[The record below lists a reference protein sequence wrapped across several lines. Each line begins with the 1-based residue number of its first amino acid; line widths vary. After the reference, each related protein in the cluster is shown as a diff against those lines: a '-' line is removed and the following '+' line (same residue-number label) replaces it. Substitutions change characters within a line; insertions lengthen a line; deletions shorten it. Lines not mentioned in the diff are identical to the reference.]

1 MMVEELDTDFHRFY
15 SEVRNTCK
23 SGEPHAKSILL
34 GLWYFPS
41 TEHFLNI
48 PRSTGIT
55 MMKFGIIMKHDKSVS
70 TNWITCWKAPAMSTP
85 TTVSGTTQPP
95 KSKLSALPAPA
106 QLP

>member
-15 SEVRNTCK
+15 NEVRNTCK
-23 SGEPHAKSILL
+23 SGELHAKSILL

-55 MMKFGIIMKHDKSVS
+55 MMKFGIWSM
-70 TNWITCWKAPAMSTP
+70 TNQCQQT
-85 TTVSGTTQPP
+85 G
-95 KSKLSALPAPA
+95 
-106 QLP
+106 